1 MRKRLPAHDH
11 PWRFCAGRAQNT
23 PSGEASVGIELNE
36 KESSAMNW
44 TIVIVVLVTLLV
56 LASLVLYKQRF
67 FTLLLVVGAHRRKE
81 QAKRTKAKTEPPL
94 RTLTTG
100 QVNELIRLSFERVE
114 RYLKEP
120 RVDGLP
126 EMLLRVGEVID
137 EEIAA
142 ETERRAGENLAI
154 CCFTKKHPLRDYQ
167 LLSDA
172 LIAETWFFA
181 NWWKMQPDQ
190 DDFDLR
196 FIEVLGA
203 KIKKLGYQLAN

>member
-1 MRKRLPAHDH
+1 
-11 PWRFCAGRAQNT
+11 
-23 PSGEASVGIELNE
+23 
-36 KESSAMNW
+36 MNG
-44 TIVIVVLVTLLV
+44 TIVIAVLVTFLV
-56 LASLVLYKQRF
+56 LTSLVLYKQRF
-67 FTLLLVVGAHRRKE
+67 FTLLLAVGAPRRKE

-94 RTLTTG
+94 RTLTTD
-100 QVNELIRLSFERVE
+100 QLNELIRLSFERVE

-126 EMLLRVGEVID
+126 EMLLRVEEVID

-154 CCFTKKHPLRDYQ
+154 CFTKKHPFRDYQ
-167 LLSDA
+167 MLSNA

>member
-1 MRKRLPAHDH
+1 
-11 PWRFCAGRAQNT
+11 
-23 PSGEASVGIELNE
+23 
-36 KESSAMNW
+36 MNW
-44 TIVIVVLVTLLV
+44 TIVIVVLVTPLV

-67 FTLLLVVGAHRRKE
+67 FTLLLTVGAHRQKE

-100 QVNELIRLSFERVE
+100 QLNALIRLSFERVE

-126 EMLLRVGEVID
+126 EMLVRVGEVID

-154 CCFTKKHPLRDYQ
+154 CFTKEHPLRDYQ
-167 LLSDA
+167 MLSDA

-190 DDFDLR
+190 DDFDLC
-196 FIEVLGA
+196 FIEALGA
-203 KIKKLGYQLAN
+203 KIKKFGYQLAD